1 MTVQCQDMNFCL
13 LLFVLY
19 VDSVHHTFFLSLLF
33 SLLLNAA
40 IAGNEE
46 ALKAVAES
54 LFILILSGWQSTQRN
69 HLPLELIVHQVSW
82 WLHYPLRPPP
92 RFPCCRHWPQ
102 PILRI
107 VAMFGKQNLSG
118 WSLSTYSLLYE
129 NFKLVLFFSSL
140 TRTHSQK
147 PSLWITCTFF

>member
-1 MTVQCQDMNFCL
+1 MNFCL

-54 LFILILSGWQSTQRN
+54 LFILILSG
-69 HLPLELIVHQVSW
+69 
-82 WLHYPLRPPP
+82 
-92 RFPCCRHWPQ
+92 
-102 PILRI
+102 
-107 VAMFGKQNLSG
+107 
-118 WSLSTYSLLYE
+118 
-129 NFKLVLFFSSL
+129 
-140 TRTHSQK
+140 
-147 PSLWITCTFF
+147 